1 MSNPVLNALDFACRF
16 AVEEAHAATSPQVG
30 TEQEDTLHAE
40 PLTLEQLKGRRQA
53 FRNVRLDLA
62 RRVQKDFDLPTI
74 PFHNRHTE
82 RKFWKTEYRNLTN
95 KQTTK

>member
-1 MSNPVLNALDFACRF
+1 MSK
-16 AVEEAHAATSPQVG
+16 
-30 TEQEDTLHAE
+30 EQEDIPTE

-82 RKFWKTEYRNLTN
+82 RKFWKTEYLNLTN